1 MTRCRREPVVPTAA
15 ATGPRRHDR
24 RSPRAR
30 FGGSHDY
37 EYSESVEVK
46 RLKAEVKRLRED
58 NEILRR
64 ASIFF
69 AGELDPRNR

>member
-1 MTRCRREPVVPTAA
+1 M
-15 ATGPRRHDR
+15 GPAPGVT
-24 RSPRAR
+24 SV
-30 FGGSHDY
+30 
-37 EYSESVEVK
+37 ESAEVK
-46 RLKAEVKRLRED
+46 RLKAEYKRLRED